1 MILTDRDIKTRV
13 KTDLGIEPFE
23 ASCVQPSSYDL
34 HLMSEVL
41 VFDNYQASEIDVR
54 QKIDV
59 TRKVNIEDSGF
70 VVHPGEFI
78 LGSTTEKFK
87 IPLDLAG
94 KLEGKSSLGRLGLLI
109 HATAGFVDPGF
120 EGQLTFEITNVS
132 RLPIRIY
139 GGMKVAQICFL
150 TMSGVVE
157 IGYGDKRLGSKYGG
171 QLGPTPSMGYLNFVK
186 DES

>member
-1 MILTDRDIKTRV
+1 MILADRDLRNRIQQ
-13 KTDLGIEPFE
+13 DLVITPFDE
-23 ASCVQPSSYDL
+23 TCIQPSSYDL
-34 HLMSEVL
+34 HLMDEVL

-54 QKIDV
+54 KKIDV
-59 TRKVNIEDSGF
+59 TRMVKIEENGF

-150 TMSGVVE
+150 TMSSAVE

-171 QLGPTPSMGYLNFVK
+171 QTGPTASMGYLNFEK